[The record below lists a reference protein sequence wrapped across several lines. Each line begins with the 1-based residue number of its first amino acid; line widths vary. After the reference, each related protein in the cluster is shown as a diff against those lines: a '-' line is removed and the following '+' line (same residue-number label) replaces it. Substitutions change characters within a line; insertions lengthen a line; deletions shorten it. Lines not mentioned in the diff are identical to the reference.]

1 MVTSSQPAPTLEASP
16 PVAALV
22 SNSYA
27 LPINTADSHHFDDD
41 GVNTDGREIGEW
53 ESKYPSKARNGIQID
68 ACIAGGIFAMTLLA
82 IFLTWRGTMFT
93 QLAQDCAACIPT
105 TFYRYAYFTLG
116 GLLGGS
122 LFGIK
127 YLYKVV
133 ARNRWS
139 IDRRLWR
146 IFSPLVSG
154 GLALV
159 VAALTDS
166 GILGLT
172 TKQSGGASFLS
183 LGFIVGYFADS
194 ALAKMQEI
202 AETVFGSTKRNS

>member
-1 MVTSSQPAPTLEASP
+1 MVTPTQPPAPLEVVPPAPAPTSSPSASP
-16 PVAALV
+16 KQQ
-22 SNSYA
+22 
-27 LPINTADSHHFDDD
+27 ADAHHFDDD

-53 ESKYPSKARNGIQID
+53 QSKYPSDARGEIQLD
-68 ACIAGGIFAMTLLA
+68 ALIAGGIFAITLLA
-82 IFLTWRGTMFT
+82 IFLTWRGAMYDF
-93 QLAQDCAACIPT
+93 LAQDCTRCSASS
-105 TFYRYAYFTLG
+105 FYRYTYFTLG

-159 VAALTDS
+159 IAALTDS

-172 TKQSGGASFLS
+172 TKETGGASFFS
-183 LGFIVGYFADS
+183 LGFIAGYFADS

-202 AETVFGSTKRNS
+202 AETVFGSTKRNA

>member
-1 MVTSSQPAPTLEASP
+1 MVTPTQSTPLEV
-16 PVAALV
+16 VAQT
-22 SNSYA
+22 SNSSPSLA
-27 LPINTADSHHFDDD
+27 QTADGHHFDDD
-41 GVNTDGREIGEW
+41 GVNTDGRGVGEW
-53 ESKYPSKARNGIQID
+53 ESKYPPEARTGIRID
-68 ACIAGGIFAMTLLA
+68 ALIAGGIFALTLLA
-82 IFLTWRGTMFT
+82 IFATWRGTMFSW
-93 QLAQDCAACIPT
+93 LAQDCTACSPA
-105 TFYRYAYFTLG
+105 TFYRYTYFTLG

-159 VAALTDS
+159 IAALTDS

-172 TKQSGGASFLS
+172 TKQTGGASFLS
-183 LGFIVGYFADS
+183 LGFIAGYFADS

-202 AETVFGSTKRNS
+202 AETIFGSTKRNS

>member
-1 MVTSSQPAPTLEASP
+1 MVTSTQPPPILEAVP
-16 PVAALV
+16 PVVTPV
-22 SNSYA
+22 SSPSV
-27 LPINTADSHHFDDD
+27 LPKRTTDSHHFDDD
-41 GVNTDGREIGEW
+41 GINTDSRDVGDW
-53 ESKYPSKARNGIQID
+53 ESKYPPTARRSIRLD
-68 ACIAGGIFAMTLLA
+68 AIIAGGIFGLTLLA
-82 IFLTWRGTMFT
+82 ILGTWRGSMYGW
-93 QLAQDCAACIPT
+93 LAHDCAGCSPA
-105 TFYRYAYFTLG
+105 TFYRYTYFTLG

-122 LFGIK
+122 LYGIK

-139 IDRRLWR
+139 VDRRLWR

-159 VAALTDS
+159 IAALTDS

-172 TKQSGGASFLS
+172 TKQTGGASFLS

-202 AETVFGSTKRNS
+202 AETVFGSTNRNS